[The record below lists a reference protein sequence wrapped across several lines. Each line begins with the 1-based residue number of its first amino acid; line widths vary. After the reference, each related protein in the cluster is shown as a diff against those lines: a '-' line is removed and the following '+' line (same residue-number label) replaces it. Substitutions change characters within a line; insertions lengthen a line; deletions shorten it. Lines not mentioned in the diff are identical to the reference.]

1 MFVCFKGGIST
12 GACPGPPLPDE
23 HVRICRRS
31 PNVRVPSAPWQW
43 FRNLDNDFNCLYSSI
58 QIEIG
63 NKFCLSHGPKYWN
76 LGSKRLIL
84 AGDIRTRSCRSWV
97 THTVSVIIFDL
108 SFSVYHFWFIIFDL
122 SFSIHHF
129 QFIIFNLSFLIY
141 HFQFIVLDL
150 SFLINLSFSI
160 YHLQFI
166 IFDVSYLI

>member
-1 MFVCFKGGIST
+1 MLFVCFKGGMGT

-63 NKFCLSHGPKYWN
+63 NKFGLSHGPKYWN

-97 THTVSVIIFDL
+97 THTVSVIIFNL
-108 SFSVYHFWFIIFDL
+108 SFSIYHFRFIIFDL
-122 SFSIHHF
+122 SFSIYHF
-129 QFIIFNLSFLIY
+129 WFIIFNL
-141 HFQFIVLDL
+141 
-150 SFLINLSFSI
+150 
-160 YHLQFI
+160 
-166 IFDVSYLI
+166 